1 MSFIQDQQSRL
12 TEICS
17 DVILDKLGEKPDNIQ
32 ILVGER
38 AIERL
43 EKTAKRHAKKNLYEK
58 VKRQVADEIQ
68 VLVAD
73 MIKDIIRFGMGRDSN
88 FFMVSTY
95 QHADEDLVK
104 RAWAIAKSATESFD
118 NERFSILI
126 DRYVL

>member
-1 MSFIQDQQSRL
+1 MDLQLEGRPALVTGASRGIGRGTSKIL
-12 TEICS
+12 AAEGCKLAICARRKE
-17 DVILDKLGEKPDNIQ
+17 L
-32 ILVGER
+32 
-38 AIERL
+38 L
-43 EKTAKRHAKKNLYEK
+43 EE
-58 VKRQVADEIQ
+58 VADEIQ

>member
-1 MSFIQDQQSRL
+1 MSRL
-12 TEICS
+12 TQICS

-58 VKRQVADEIQ
+58 LKRQVADEIQ

-88 FFMVSTY
+88 FFMVS
-95 QHADEDLVK
+95 
-104 RAWAIAKSATESFD
+104 S
-118 NERFSILI
+118 
-126 DRYVL
+126 